1 MLEKLR
7 NAARDVAMNAKP
19 TSHAGRRRGASLV
32 VRFSITASIV
42 VVLAMAVL
50 GWFNFQGA
58 KEHLTETWRQS
69 LEHERRTVALK
80 CGSLAADVV
89 RDSLYLARSQSV
101 IDFLRDRN
109 GTTRSRVEAD
119 FRALM
124 AGKPGYVQVR
134 IIATDSVGMEL
145 VRLDR
150 SGDAVTAMPEERL
163 QPKGDRDYV
172 RDGARLGE
180 GDVYLSEIDLNRDF
194 GGISK
199 PYTPT
204 MRAVAMTVGPV
215 PALVV
220 INVDLTRFLA
230 DLQAQRA
237 ERMRLYVANEA
248 GSWLVHPVPDA
259 RFGVDLGHNWN
270 ALRPS
275 PEDRREFGNDWVFSE
290 GRHVLVPETKRELLI
305 RVSSA
310 GGAELDGLRSARNKA
325 LVISGSAAAAGI
337 LVLVALARWT
347 TRRLRTV
354 AVAIADFDAG
364 AVPHPLPETS
374 GDEVGMLAAG
384 FNAMSQKIA
393 AQVAAVESAR
403 AEAVDA
409 SRAKEQFLA
418 VMSHEIRTPLNAVTG
433 LLRLLEGN
441 NPPPHQI
448 PVLRSLNAAAQ
459 QLTALFNGVLDWSK
473 LRAGKMEV
481 YMEPF
486 PLRRVL
492 GDVALVHRP
501 LAAQKG
507 LEFIEDIADDV
518 PEFAIGDA
526 TRLSQVLHN
535 LLNNAVK
542 FTSAGCVALKARW
555 VNGRLHGEV
564 SDTGI
569 GVVEADRVRIFSP
582 FDQTS
587 GSQRFGGTGLGLS
600 ITKTILELQGGGI
613 RVEQNEPHGSRFLF
627 ELPCEPASTP
637 AGGDASDTVRLD
649 GMRILYVE
657 DTPSN
662 REVMA
667 ALIAE
672 TGAVLEMA
680 ETGGDG
686 IARLRA
692 AEFDVA
698 LFDLQLP
705 DMTGIELAREALK
718 LCPALPVFAVTAQL
732 SDEARAECL
741 RVGMRGAVAK
751 PIVPAILFAAL
762 KSGGAH
768 AASPA
773 IRATPLHE
781 LFRGE
786 KLAQVLTAISAELR
800 KAVVEVTNA
809 VAARDS
815 DAVRKLR
822 HRLHS
827 AIAQLQLSAVNAS
840 FERIIAAEWAAL
852 DDCVAAL
859 HAAAAQCDDGASAKH
874 G

>member
-1 MLEKLR
+1 
-7 NAARDVAMNAKP
+7 MNANP
-19 TSHAGRRRGASLV
+19 SSNAGRRSGVSLV
-32 VRFSITASIV
+32 VRFSATASV
-42 VVLAMAVL
+42 VVVVAMAVL

-109 GTTRSRVEAD
+109 GATRGRVEAD

-134 IIATDSVGMEL
+134 IIATDNVGMEL

-180 GDVYLSEIDLNRDF
+180 GEVYLSEIDLNRDF

-204 MRAVAMTVGPV
+204 MRAVAMSAGPV

-220 INVDLTRFLA
+220 INVDLSRFLA
-230 DLQAQRA
+230 DLQSQRA

-248 GSWLVHPVPDA
+248 GSWLVHPLPDA
-259 RFGVDLGHNWN
+259 RFGVDLGHSWN
-270 ALRPS
+270 AVRPS
-275 PEDRREFGNDWVFSE
+275 PEDRVEFENDWVFSE
-290 GRHVLVPETKRELLI
+290 GRHSLVPETKRVLFI
-305 RVSSA
+305 RVASA
-310 GGAELDGLRSARNKA
+310 GGAELDGLRAARNKA
-325 LVISGSAAAAGI
+325 LLISGSAAAAGI
-337 LVLVALARWT
+337 LLLVALARWT
-347 TRRLRTV
+347 TKRLRVV
-354 AVAIADFDAG
+354 AEAIGNFDAG
-364 AVPHPLPETS
+364 QTPELLPETS

-393 AQVAAVESAR
+393 TQVAAVESAR
-403 AEAVDA
+403 AEAVEA
-409 SRAKEQFLA
+409 SHAKEQFLA

-433 LLRLLEGN
+433 LLRLLERN
-441 NPPPHQI
+441 NPPSHQI

-481 YMEPF
+481 QTEPF

-507 LEFIEDIADDV
+507 LEFRENIADDV
-518 PEFAIGDA
+518 PEFALGDA

-535 LLNNAVK
+535 LLSNAVK
-542 FTSAGCVALKARW
+542 FTSAGCVTLRVRW
-555 VNGRLHGEV
+555 EEGRLLGEV

-569 GVVEADRVRIFSP
+569 GVAEADRARIFSP
-582 FDQTS
+582 FDQTA

-613 RVEQNEPHGSRFLF
+613 RVEPNEPRGARFVF
-627 ELPCEPASTP
+627 ELPCEPASEP
-637 AGGDASDTVRLD
+637 AGGDASASARLE

-657 DTPSN
+657 DTASN

-667 ALIAE
+667 ALIGE
-672 TGAVLEMA
+672 TGAVLEMVENGA
-680 ETGGDG
+680 AGL
-686 IARLRA
+686 ARLRA
-692 AEFDVA
+692 AEFDAA

-705 DMTGIELAREALK
+705 DMTGVELAREALK
-718 LCPALPVFAVTAQL
+718 LRPGLLVFAVTAQL

-741 RVGMRGAVAK
+741 RAGMRGAVAK

-762 KSGGAH
+762 KSS
-768 AASPA
+768 AASGAVAPA
-773 IRATPLHE
+773 AHVTPLHE
-781 LFRGE
+781 LFQGE
-786 KLAQVLTAISAELR
+786 KLAQVLAAISAELR
-800 KAVVEVTNA
+800 KAVAEVSNA
-809 VAARDS
+809 VVARDS

-827 AIAQLQLSAVNAS
+827 AIAQLQLTAVNAS
-840 FERIIAAEWAAL
+840 FEKLIAGEWTAL
-852 DDCVAAL
+852 DECARAL
-859 HAAAAQCDDGASAKH
+859 REAAAWCDDGASTKD
-874 G
+874 GELRQ